1 MVNVAIIGA
10 TGYGGVELIRL
21 LRSHPQVRLAFLSS
35 ETYAG
40 RRLCDVYP
48 HFAGVEAELR
58 ALDPAAVA
66 AECRFALMA
75 VPSGKALEVAPKLV
89 DADVRVIDVSPDFRL
104 NDPALYPIWYKF
116 EHTHPQL
123 LGEAAFGIPEWYADA
138 IAPARLVA
146 APGCYS
152 TAAILALAP
161 LVAEKLI
168 DATDIIADGKTGIS
182 GAGRTSLKLPY
193 HFPEASEDVS
203 AYSVGGHRHLP
214 EIVQVLGDVG
224 EGAPVG
230 VTFTPHL
237 VPMTRGILMTCY
249 ARPNKGVGIDALRD
263 AMVRC
268 YANAPFVHV
277 LPEGEWPH
285 TKWTAGTNHCFI
297 GMGLDRQSGRA
308 IVVSVID
315 NLGKGQAG
323 QMVQCLNLMLGVDQ
337 TTALMIPAAYP

>member
-48 HFAGVEAELR
+48 HFAGMETELH

-66 AECRFALMA
+66 AECQFALMA
-75 VPSGKALEVAPKLV
+75 VPSGKALEVAPKLLE
-89 DADVRVIDVSPDFRL
+89 AGVRVIDVSPDFRL
-104 NDPALYPIWYKF
+104 NDPALYPTWYKF
-116 EHTHPQL
+116 EHTHSQL
-123 LGEAAFGIPEWYADA
+123 LGEAAFGIPEWYVDA

-168 DATDIIADGKTGIS
+168 DPADIICDGKAGVS

-193 HFPEASEDVS
+193 HFPEANEDVS
-203 AYSVGGHRHLP
+203 AYAVGGHRHMP
-214 EIVQVLGDVG
+214 EMVQVLGEVG
-224 EGAPVG
+224 GAPAG

-237 VPMTRGILMTCY
+237 APMTRGILMTCY
-249 ARPNKGVGIDALRD
+249 ARPVGKADGAALRKALED
-263 AMVRC
+263 R
-268 YANAPFVHV
+268 YAGEPFVHV
-277 LPEGEWPH
+277 LPEGQWPH
-285 TKWTAGTNHCFI
+285 TKWTTGTNHCFI
-297 GMGLDRQSGRA
+297 GLGMDRATGRA
-308 IVVSVID
+308 IVVSAID
-315 NLGKGQAG
+315 NLGKGMAG
-323 QMVQCLNLMLGVDQ
+323 QMVQCLNVMLGIDEA
-337 TTALMIPAAYP
+337 TALNSPAAYP